1 MNSSIRIGLGS
12 DTHRLKEGL
21 PLIIGGIEIPHSK
34 GFIAHSDGDVLIHAL
49 VDAIL
54 GALGERDI
62 GYHFP
67 DNDPTWEN
75 AKSSLI
81 LKEVFQWLIQKQYK
95 IANIDCIIHAEKP
108 KLSAFIP
115 RMKAFIARTLNLSE
129 SKINIK
135 CKTGESVGFI
145 GKEEGIHA
153 QAVILIYQ

>member
-1 MNSSIRIGLGS
+1 MNSSFRIGLGS

-21 PLIIGGIEIPHSK
+21 PLIIGGVEIPHSK
-34 GFIAHSDGDVLIHAL
+34 GVIAHSDGDVLMHAL

-67 DNDPTWEN
+67 DNDPKWEN

-81 LKEVFQWLIQKQYK
+81 LKKVVQWLSQMQYK
-95 IANIDCIIHAEKP
+95 IANIDCTIHAEKP
-108 KLSAFIP
+108 KLSDFIP
-115 RMKAFIARTLNLSE
+115 RIRASIARTLNLSE

-135 CKTGESVGFI
+135 CKTGENIGFI

-153 QAVILIYQ
+153 QAIILIYQ